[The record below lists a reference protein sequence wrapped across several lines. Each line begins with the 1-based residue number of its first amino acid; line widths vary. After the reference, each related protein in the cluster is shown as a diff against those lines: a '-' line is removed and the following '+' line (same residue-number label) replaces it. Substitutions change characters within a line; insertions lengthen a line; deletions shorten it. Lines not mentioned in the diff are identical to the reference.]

1 MPTTVTALAA
11 NVGLEVTGLSGPD
24 LVNRSSA
31 SAVDRAI
38 FMTSPYV
45 SDERVRLWLWL
56 VRGAGAG

>member
-31 SAVDRAI
+31 STCLALAA
-38 FMTSPYV
+38 P
-45 SDERVRLWLWL
+45 VR
-56 VRGAGAG
+56 RGRLPGSR